1 MWKRLGVPFGANPF
15 FMVGAKAMRRKF
27 RIRARRE
34 PSEGRAGSARIFSG
48 RFFSRFG
55 QTLLALGLTALLTFS
70 AHSQDERSTRAPDV
84 GRVGGT
90 SRLAFSGVVT
100 TVDLD
105 KKLLHVDTVE
115 GTFTEIFPLKKGF
128 EISSARGGRMKVEEL
143 KPGMNVIVYYRQKG
157 GRRNVTEIMV
167 IGTAS
172 SESDKK
178 DKDKEGQRRKE
189 VGHLIGP

>member
-1 MWKRLGVPFGANPF
+1 
-15 FMVGAKAMRRKF
+15 
-27 RIRARRE
+27 
-34 PSEGRAGSARIFSG
+34 
-48 RFFSRFG
+48 
-55 QTLLALGLTALLTFS
+55 LGLTALL
-70 AHSQDERSTRAPDV
+70 AVPARSQDERSTRAPDV

-105 KKLLHVDTVE
+105 KKVLHVDTVE

-128 EISSARGGRMKVEEL
+128 EVSSARGGRMKVEEL
-143 KPGMNVIVYYRQKG
+143 KPGMNVIVYYQQRR

-172 SESDKK
+172 SETEKK
-178 DKDKEGQRRKE
+178 DKDKEEKKSDS
-189 VGHLIGP
+189 